1 MVKTKFKKAVSL
13 MLAAVMS
20 LTAFMGI
27 GATTAFAAVGE
38 KADVYLVDYPR
49 SGDTNNNG
57 EWGHGNL
64 NYMNGWKGLS
74 TKYTGLRA
82 MGSYSGNIAYCIE
95 PGTGQRTGD
104 TLTEKDENFFNNIS
118 PNGTISGDDIRLLI
132 GRILQYGY
140 RGGIST
146 SWKSQNESDAN
157 CIAHAYATQ
166 ILIWETIV
174 GERDAS
180 FNHVST
186 GGYNAVLECVSSA
199 HPLRSKILSYYNSMV
214 KNRYSVVYT
223 YKDDDGNQH
232 QKWETF
238 DTNTD
243 AKKRKTQIEFEQ
255 QSGTF
260 IIPNATTVADLL
272 EEYCSVYGVN
282 NWAMSTYRSKKGL
295 MYNYIIP
302 LIGDVKLDELTPRL
316 MDKFYQSLLKVK
328 TKSVQNKKPKN
339 EYLTVHTVREI
350 HKFLRSAF
358 NQAVKW
364 ELMTR
369 NPVLNATL
377 PKEEHQK
384 REIWTAET
392 LMHALEVCDDDILA
406 LAINL
411 SFACSLRMGEMLGLT
426 WDCIDISEESL
437 RENNASIYVDK
448 ELQRVNRDVMEV
460 LDNKDIIRVFPR
472 TLSNTNTSLVLKTP
486 KTKTSVR
493 KIFLP
498 STVAQMLLERKKQID
513 EMKELF
519 GDEYLDYDLV
529 FCHSSGRP
537 MEGQVIN
544 RALKKLIQDND
555 LPDVVFHSFRHASI
569 TYKLKWNGGDM
580 KSVQGDSGH
589 ARMDMV
595 ADVYSHI
602 IDEDRRYNAQK
613 FEEQFYNA
621 KGLKNA
627 EEGKTAPMPK
637 FETSV
642 ELLDPMAEVQKGSE
656 VEEEKPAENSA
667 DENAALLAKL
677 LSNPDTAA
685 LLKALAKTI

>member
-1 MVKTKFKKAVSL
+1 MASIVK
-13 MLAAVMS
+13 
-20 LTAFMGI
+20 
-27 GATTAFAAVGE
+27 
-38 KADVYLVDYPR
+38 R
-49 SGDTNNNG
+49 
-57 EWGHGNL
+57 
-64 NYMNGWKGLS
+64 
-74 TKYTGLRA
+74 
-82 MGSYSGNIAYCIE
+82 
-95 PGTGQRTGD
+95 
-104 TLTEKDENFFNNIS
+104 
-118 PNGTISGDDIRLLI
+118 
-132 GRILQYGY
+132 
-140 RGGIST
+140 
-146 SWKSQNESDAN
+146 
-157 CIAHAYATQ
+157 
-166 ILIWETIV
+166 
-174 GERDAS
+174 
-180 FNHVST
+180 
-186 GGYNAVLECVSSA
+186 
-199 HPLRSKILSYYNSMV
+199 

-238 DTNTD
+238 DTNAD

-448 ELQRVNRDVMEV
+448 ELQRV
-460 LDNKDIIRVFPR
+460 
-472 TLSNTNTSLVLKTP
+472 
-486 KTKTSVR
+486 
-493 KIFLP
+493 
-498 STVAQMLLERKKQID
+498 
-513 EMKELF
+513 
-519 GDEYLDYDLV
+519 
-529 FCHSSGRP
+529 
-537 MEGQVIN
+537 
-544 RALKKLIQDND
+544 
-555 LPDVVFHSFRHASI
+555 
-569 TYKLKWNGGDM
+569 
-580 KSVQGDSGH
+580 
-589 ARMDMV
+589 
-595 ADVYSHI
+595 
-602 IDEDRRYNAQK
+602 K

-642 ELLDPMAEVQKGSE
+642 ELLDPMAEVQKESE
-656 VEEEKPAENSA
+656 VEEEKPAENST

-677 LSNPDTAA
+677 LSNPETAA